1 MSDILEFACRE
12 DFRRWLEENCLSGRG
27 VWLLLG
33 KPGGPK
39 TVTAAEALEEAL
51 CFGWIDGQMQRLDE
65 RTYKKYFSMRREK
78 SKWSEKN
85 KALAQRLEEKGL
97 MTEYGREK
105 IEEAKR
111 NGQWYAQKSPAVTE
125 ESIVRL
131 AELLEGREP
140 AWTNFQAMP
149 PSVQKTYARAY
160 LDAKTAAGR
169 EKRLAWM
176 IDRLNRGLRPM

>member
-131 AELLEGREP
+131 AELLEGRPEGLEVVMTGRNPGEALVEKADYVTEMKLIKHPFQHGVP
-140 AWTNFQAMP
+140 A
-149 PSVQKTYARAY
+149 
-160 LDAKTAAGR
+160 R
-169 EKRLAWM
+169 EG
-176 IDRLNRGLRPM
+176 IEY